1 MEVTTYTNFRQRL
14 KSYLDGVRNNH
25 TPLFVT
31 SANAEDV
38 VILSKSDYE
47 SMEETFYL
55 LKSPKNA
62 ERLLKGIEDY
72 QNGLGTEKLLI
83 EE

>member
-1 MEVTTYTNFRQRL
+1 MQITTYTDFRQRL
-14 KSYLDGVRNNH
+14 KSYLDKVRNNH
-25 TPLFVT
+25 TPLVIT

-38 VILSKSDYE
+38 VVLSKSDYE

-55 LKSPKNA
+55 LKSPANA
-62 ERLLKGIEDY
+62 SRLLKGIEDY
-72 QNGLGTEKLLI
+72 ENGRGKERNL